1 MTDKTMT
8 DATGTAIP
16 VKYVKPYDRKRDAI
30 ARRILKRW
38 LAGRAVIERVFAE
51 TVKDINELESLA
63 TTERTGGR
71 KLGVKGNFQATSF
84 DGLIVVSRSAKY
96 SLHFDERL
104 RAAQEIIEGIVREKT
119 DGVDLDLVE
128 LIRGVFRPTSDGMLS
143 QARVLGL
150 FKLNI
155 KHSRWQEA
163 MALIRESIAAKRS
176 KDILAVRFKNDRNG
190 DWQSVLLDIA
200 DGAPV
205 VADATEAEGV
215 KAEG

>member
-1 MTDKTMT
+1 MT
-8 DATGTAIP
+8 DATGQMIP

-38 LAGRAVIERVFAE
+38 LVGRAVIERVYAE
-51 TVKDINELESLA
+51 TVKDIEELEQAA

-104 RAAQEIIEGIVREKT
+104 RAAQAIIEGIVREKT

-128 LIRGVFRPTSDGMLS
+128 LIRGVFKPTSDGMLS

-155 KHSRWQEA
+155 KHARWQEA
-163 MALIRESIAAKRS
+163 MSLIRESIAAKRS
-176 KDILAVRFKNDRNG
+176 KDILAVRFKNDRNA

-200 DGAPV
+200 DGAPA
-205 VADATEAEGV
+205 VADATEAVGV